1 MKPAHHAPVRPPR
14 ALPPHRR
21 RRHIAAAAAA
31 SRSGGAQHEGM
42 FNQPAGG
49 TRAGAGRHNG
59 RPARPAAAAAALWS
73 VQRHALSL
81 AFVLLL
87 LLHFLCRQCSRHHQR
102 TLQPIA
108 GPSDHHGAGGGGA
121 AAGWCPLACPAPRA
135 RTARIDKG
143 DRDAPV
149 HSRGASPLGPQ
160 PREGQPAG
168 EGVVLAGGARRRR
181 RRYWRRGRA
190 RHQGGPTRAYDFP
203 YAYAARCCC
212 SCCCFLPMPAH
223 LLTPI
228 AAATAMPMI
237 MPHPIAVVARGPP
250 PPPQSVCP

>member
-1 MKPAHHAPVRPPR
+1 VR
-14 ALPPHRR
+14 
-21 RRHIAAAAAA
+21 AA
-31 SRSGGAQHEGM
+31 
-42 FNQPAGG
+42 
-49 TRAGAGRHNG
+49 
-59 RPARPAAAAAALWS
+59 
-73 VQRHALSL
+73 
-81 AFVLLL
+81 
-87 LLHFLCRQCSRHHQR
+87 
-102 TLQPIA
+102 
-108 GPSDHHGAGGGGA
+108 A

-143 DRDAPV
+143 NNDAPV

-168 EGVVLAGGARRRR
+168 EGVVLAGGARRR

-228 AAATAMPMI
+228 AAATAIYDHATPYCCCRAWAITTTTIRLSVNGLTAYPITAAAMRAPNDTPPAERMPGRPSGGEWMSSFVGA
-237 MPHPIAVVARGPP
+237 PLHVDPPLASLPRALDPSASHLPLVARCCCSIASAPP
-250 PPPQSVCP
+250 RVALCRPAVRCSFRC